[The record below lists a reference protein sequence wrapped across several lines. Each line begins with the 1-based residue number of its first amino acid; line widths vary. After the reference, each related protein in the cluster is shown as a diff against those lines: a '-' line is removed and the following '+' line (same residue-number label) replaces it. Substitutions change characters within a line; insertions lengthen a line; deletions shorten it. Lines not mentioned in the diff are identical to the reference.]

1 MTPRAFL
8 RLAISRARTSIYL
21 RLLNL
26 RLWLMLHL
34 AYRQIRKGEL
44 FMIDQTSSIE
54 PTGTTEIK
62 PGLKTSEFYM
72 PHILALLGAA
82 VTFGLLTTP
91 LADNLAGAIAAA
103 VPAVAGLLGA
113 AQAAATYIKG
123 RVSLKTAV
131 ALKK

>member
-1 MTPRAFL
+1 M
-8 RLAISRARTSIYL
+8 
-21 RLLNL
+21 N
-26 RLWLMLHL
+26 
-34 AYRQIRKGEL
+34 E
-44 FMIDQTSSIE
+44 QTSSIE
-54 PTGTTEIK
+54 PAGTTEIK

-72 PHILALLGAA
+72 PAILSVLGAA

-113 AQAAATYIKG
+113 AQAAAAYIKG